1 MATDQLVDPHLPG
14 RRMADGFRERGVA
27 VTRLEA
33 FIDAAFAFAVTLLII
48 SIDAI
53 PDSVDDL
60 KTALKGVPAFAA
72 SFCILAMVWRG
83 HAVWS
88 RRYGLD
94 DVPSTLLGLSLVFLV
109 LVFVYPLKMLFAS
122 ALHWATAGALPA
134 GFVID
139 SLRDLQWLYWVYA
152 AAFGLL
158 GGNLVLLTLHAWNR
172 RDFLALD
179 GQERIQT
186 RVWIASWSLFPLV
199 ALLSAVLA
207 ALLPAFATH
216 NWQLGLPGMC
226 YALLG
231 LQGPLLARYQRSLEA
246 SPRFR

>member
-1 MATDQLVDPHLPG
+1 MATVHLAEPHPPG
-14 RRMADGFRERGVA
+14 RRMADGFRERGAA

-53 PDSVDDL
+53 PDSVEEL
-60 KTALKGVPAFAA
+60 KLALKGVPAFAA
-72 SFCILAMVWRG
+72 SFSILALVWRG

-94 DVPSTLLGLSLVFLV
+94 DVPSTLLGLLLVFLV

-134 GFVID
+134 GFAIASV
-139 SLRDLQWLYWVYA
+139 RDLQWLYWVYS

-158 GGNLVLLTLHAWNR
+158 GGNLALLTLHAWR
-172 RDFLALD
+172 RREFLGLD
-179 GQERIQT
+179 EEERIQT
-186 RVWIASWSLFPLV
+186 RVWIASWSLFALS
-199 ALLSAVLA
+199 ALLSALLA
-207 ALLPAFATH
+207 ALLPIFATR

-226 YALLG
+226 YALLA
-231 LQGPLLARYQRSLEA
+231 LQGPLLAHYQRRLRARVLS
-246 SPRFR
+246 